1 MTAAATGLRTL
12 LRHKDRVL
20 KGLAAVLWLVIVILS
35 LLPGSERPHTG
46 YSGNLEHFVA
56 YLGTGA
62 MTAFAFPAASL
73 LRLALPFCLASGLFE
88 IAQTVIPGRS
98 PGVDNWMASSLG
110 AFVGIIAVRT
120 VARPLLMRCL
130 RRET

>member
-1 MTAAATGLRTL
+1 MTTFVMALRTL

-62 MTAFAFPAASL
+62 VTAFAFPAASL
-73 LRLALPFCLASGLFE
+73 LRLALPFVLASGLFE
-88 IAQTVIPGRS
+88 IAQIFIPGRL

-110 AFVGIIAVRT
+110 AFVGILAMRT
-120 VARPLLMRCL
+120 VVAPLLMRW
-130 RRET
+130 RRKT

>member
-12 LRHKDRVL
+12 LRHKNRVL
-20 KGLAAVLWLVIVILS
+20 KGLAAALWLVIVILS

-62 MTAFAFPAASL
+62 VTAFAFPTASL
-73 LRLALPFCLASGLFE
+73 LRLALPFCLAAGLFE
-88 IAQTVIPGRS
+88 IAQIFIPGRS

-110 AFVGIIAVRT
+110 AFVGILAMRGVIV
-120 VARPLLMRCL
+120 PLLMRW
-130 RRET
+130 RRRKA